1 MEISSVLLVWTL
13 DITAFFFSHMASV
26 RSLPEATYKASGH
39 VAQKEI
45 MFFYHVPTVWLA
57 VRTAGYMAAPN
68 VDYSVWIITLL
79 GGHLTLI

>member
-1 MEISSVLLVWTL
+1 MEISSVSSLSL
-13 DITAFFFSHMASV
+13 DTGHNNIFFSHMASV

-57 VRTAGYMAAPN
+57 VGTAGYMAAPML
-68 VDYSVWIITLL
+68 ITVCGL
-79 GGHLTLI
+79 